1 MKNIELHNQ
10 DCLEGLK
17 NIPDES
23 IDVICT
29 DPPYLYLKNQKL
41 EREFDEQLFF
51 EECKRIL
58 TKNGFIV
65 LFGRGT
71 SFYRWNTILDNLGFT
86 FKEEIIWDKSYCT
99 SPLMNLS
106 RVHETISIFAKGKGS
121 INKVK
126 VPYIEM
132 KKHNIDS
139 MKNDIKRLMT
149 TFSNAKSMRAVLEFL
164 ENNYAKKDLKKAH
177 KHIVSQSEKVKNID
191 RCVSVMQSIEH
202 GFNEKSIIR
211 TDRLKDFTG
220 NKGIVSS
227 NNPKEGDR
235 CVNVIQSFEFGL
247 NEKSIIK
254 QTRDHYTAIHPTQ
267 KPVRLLER
275 LLDLVIPK
283 DKPKEEITILD
294 PFGGSFS
301 TMEAVYNMGVKG
313 ISFEIDKEYFD
324 AGKNRIDKLPPRQET
339 LFD

>member
-41 EREFDEQLFF
+41 ERDFDEQLFF
-51 EECKRIL
+51 SECKRVL

-71 SFYRWNTILDNLGFT
+71 SFYRWNTILDDLGFT
-86 FKEEIIWDKSYCT
+86 FKEEIIWDKSHCT
-99 SPLMNLS
+99 SPLMALS
-106 RVHETISIFAKGKGS
+106 RVHETVSIHRKGTGK

-126 VPYIEM
+126 VPYLEM

-211 TDRLKDFTG
+211 TDRIKDFTG

-227 NNPKEGDR
+227 DNPKEGDR

-254 QTRDHYTAIHPTQ
+254 QVRDHYTAIHPTQ

-275 LLDLVIPK
+275 LLALVIPQ
-283 DKPKEEITILD
+283 DKKREEITVLD

-301 TMEAVYNMGVKG
+301 TMEAVYNMGMQG